1 MRYEVT
7 MKKSFQILKELTI
20 PVEHDNKEEHVE
32 WFKSNIYVIDTI
44 IQEVK
49 ALESNSEV
57 DIGEINRKRVIE
69 LLTSITSTSSK
80 RFAIHHLNIIFL
92 ESGLSGQARSIHTAQ
107 LEKVKKSYKE
117 VIDFLEGKT
126 KVINNLEIIPI
137 PNQIMKA
144 ITKQQKGI
152 IGDIK
157 EKSDKEVFI
166 NILKRRIQKDYK
178 ELPDIAEKEIL
189 KINNDYEIS
198 KYLGSNFKSNEI
210 LTIRSLLVILSRKL
224 KSGYI
229 TDTDKMI
236 YIPWKEIYEE
246 CGIPKAVNGGYEPR
260 LAQPI
265 KEAILSKD
273 GNLATKRWVK
283 DEVNRTVIM
292 TSFLLEVKP
301 LESKVGLRFSS
312 FLFLDKKKLEN
323 STMMDN
329 AGFVRFRKVN
339 KTDIGLHLFLY
350 LERYMSQHDERK
362 KLNHETIIK
371 ICNLHRSYL
380 KNKKRTTSEIE
391 RVFDD
396 MVSQQTIL
404 SSWKKQPGTN
414 DQPQYE
420 LVNLRYKNVGREIT
434 QEKQINIEKIINIAA
449 KKVTKKLNKN
459 KKR

>member
-20 PVEHDNKEEHVE
+20 PLERDNKEEHVE
-32 WFKSNIYVIDTI
+32 WFKSNIYVIDII
-44 IQEVK
+44 IQE
-49 ALESNSEV
+49 LEVLKLSSEV

-80 RFAIHHLNIIFL
+80 RFTIHHLNIIFL

-107 LEKVKKSYKE
+107 LEKVKKLYKE

-166 NILKRRIQKDYK
+166 NILKKTIQK

-198 KYLGSNFKSNEI
+198 KYLGVKFKSNEI
-210 LTIRSLLVILSRKL
+210 LTIRCLLVILSRKL

-339 KTDIGLHLFLY
+339 RTDIGLHLFLY

-380 KNKKRTTSEIE
+380 KNKKRTKSEIE

-396 MVSQQTIL
+396 MVNQQTIL

-420 LVNLRYKNVGREIT
+420 LVNLRYKKRGNGEARE
-434 QEKQINIEKIINIAA
+434 EQINIEKIINIAA

>member
-1 MRYEVT
+1 

-20 PVEHDNKEEHVE
+20 PLERDNKEEHVE
-32 WFKSNIYVIDTI
+32 WFKSNIYVIDII
-44 IQEVK
+44 IQE
-49 ALESNSEV
+49 LEVLKLSSEV

-107 LEKVKKSYKE
+107 LEKVKKLYKE

-166 NILKRRIQKDYK
+166 NILKKTIQK

-198 KYLGSNFKSNEI
+198 KYLGVKFKSNEI
-210 LTIRSLLVILSRKL
+210 LTIRCLLVILSRKL

-283 DEVNRTVIM
+283 DEISRRVIM

-380 KNKKRTTSEIE
+380 KNKKRTKSEIE

-396 MVSQQTIL
+396 MVNQQTIL

-420 LVNLRYKNVGREIT
+420 LVNLRYKKRGNGEARE
-434 QEKQINIEKIINIAA
+434 EQINIEKIINIAA

>member
-1 MRYEVT
+1 
-7 MKKSFQILKELTI
+7 
-20 PVEHDNKEEHVE
+20 
-32 WFKSNIYVIDTI
+32 
-44 IQEVK
+44 
-49 ALESNSEV
+49 
-57 DIGEINRKRVIE
+57 
-69 LLTSITSTSSK
+69 
-80 RFAIHHLNIIFL
+80 
-92 ESGLSGQARSIHTAQ
+92 
-107 LEKVKKSYKE
+107 
-117 VIDFLEGKT
+117 
-126 KVINNLEIIPI
+126 
-137 PNQIMKA
+137 
-144 ITKQQKGI
+144 
-152 IGDIK
+152 
-157 EKSDKEVFI
+157 
-166 NILKRRIQKDYK
+166 
-178 ELPDIAEKEIL
+178 
-189 KINNDYEIS
+189 
-198 KYLGSNFKSNEI
+198 
-210 LTIRSLLVILSRKL
+210 
-224 KSGYI
+224 
-229 TDTDKMI
+229 MI

-265 KEAILSKD
+265 KEAILFKD

-283 DEVNRTVIM
+283 DEISRRVIM

-420 LVNLRYKNVGREIT
+420 LVNLRYKKRGNGEARE
-434 QEKQINIEKIINIAA
+434 EQINIEKIINIAA

>member
-20 PVEHDNKEEHVE
+20 PLERDNKEEHVE
-32 WFKSNIYVIDTI
+32 WFKSNIYVIDII
-44 IQEVK
+44 IQE
-49 ALESNSEV
+49 LEVLKLSSEV

-107 LEKVKKSYKE
+107 LEKVKKLYKE

-166 NILKRRIQKDYK
+166 NILKKTIQK

-198 KYLGSNFKSNEI
+198 KYLGVKFKSNEI
-210 LTIRSLLVILSRKL
+210 LTIRCLLVILSRKL

-339 KTDIGLHLFLY
+339 RTDIGLHLFLY

-380 KNKKRTTSEIE
+380 KNKKRTKSEIE

-396 MVSQQTIL
+396 MVNQQTIL

-420 LVNLRYKNVGREIT
+420 LVNLRYKKRGNGEARE
-434 QEKQINIEKIINIAA
+434 EQINIEKIINIAA

>member
-1 MRYEVT
+1 

-20 PVEHDNKEEHVE
+20 PLERDNKEEHVE
-32 WFKSNIYVIDTI
+32 WFKSNIYVIDII
-44 IQEVK
+44 IQE
-49 ALESNSEV
+49 LEVLKLSSEV

-80 RFAIHHLNIIFL
+80 RFTIHHLNIIFL

-107 LEKVKKSYKE
+107 LEKVKKLYKE

-166 NILKRRIQKDYK
+166 NILKKTIQK

-198 KYLGSNFKSNEI
+198 KYLGVKFKSNEI
-210 LTIRSLLVILSRKL
+210 LTIRCLLVILSRKL

-339 KTDIGLHLFLY
+339 RTDIGLHLFLY

-380 KNKKRTTSEIE
+380 KNKKRTKSEIE

-396 MVSQQTIL
+396 MVNQQTIL

-420 LVNLRYKNVGREIT
+420 LVNLRYKKRGNGEARE
-434 QEKQINIEKIINIAA
+434 EQINIEKIINIAA

>member
-20 PVEHDNKEEHVE
+20 PLERDNKEEHVE
-32 WFKSNIYVIDTI
+32 WFKSNIYVIDII
-44 IQEVK
+44 IQE
-49 ALESNSEV
+49 LEVLKLSSEV

-80 RFAIHHLNIIFL
+80 RFTIHHLNIIFL

-107 LEKVKKSYKE
+107 LEKVKKLYKE

-166 NILKRRIQKDYK
+166 NILKKTIQK

-198 KYLGSNFKSNEI
+198 KYLGVKFKSNEI
-210 LTIRSLLVILSRKL
+210 LTIRCLLVILSRKL

-339 KTDIGLHLFLY
+339 RTDIGLHLFLY

-380 KNKKRTTSEIE
+380 KNKKRTKSEIE

-420 LVNLRYKNVGREIT
+420 LVNLRYKKRGNGEARE
-434 QEKQINIEKIINIAA
+434 EQINIEKIINIAA

>member
-20 PVEHDNKEEHVE
+20 PLERDNKEEHVE
-32 WFKSNIYVIDTI
+32 WFKSNIYVIDII
-44 IQEVK
+44 IQE
-49 ALESNSEV
+49 LEVLKLSSEV

-107 LEKVKKSYKE
+107 LEKVKKLYKE

-166 NILKRRIQKDYK
+166 NILKKTIQK

-198 KYLGSNFKSNEI
+198 KYLGVKFKSNEI
-210 LTIRSLLVILSRKL
+210 LTIRCLLVILSRKL

-265 KEAILSKD
+265 KEAILFKD
-273 GNLATKRWVK
+273 GNLSTKRWVK
-283 DEVNRTVIM
+283 DEISRRVIM

-339 KTDIGLHLFLY
+339 RTDIGLHLFLY

-404 SSWKKQPGTN
+404 SSWNKQQGN
-414 DQPQYE
+414 NEQPQYE